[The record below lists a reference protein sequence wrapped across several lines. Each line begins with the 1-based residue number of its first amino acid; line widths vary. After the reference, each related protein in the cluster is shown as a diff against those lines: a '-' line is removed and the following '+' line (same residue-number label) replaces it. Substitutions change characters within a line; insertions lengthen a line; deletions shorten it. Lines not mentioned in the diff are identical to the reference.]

1 MADRNDFLN
10 NLSRYNQNT
19 YFNLITNNKNIDSEA
34 GTETRTG
41 TEAAAASMSIYNLA
55 SLAYTFYNENQTND
69 SSTSTPPQQSPL
81 YEYNIWQKIIFG
93 MFIVPIIFFS
103 IAGNILVVIAIV
115 KYPFLKITN
124 NIFLASL
131 AVADCAV
138 GMTAM
143 TMNALQILSGH
154 WYLKAFMCRFW
165 FSCDVLFS
173 TASILHLFCVSFD
186 RYLSISKK
194 FAFNYK
200 TEDPTKSWRVR
211 IMIATVWITSCLL
224 SFGPIFTDLF
234 TTKEH
239 AAAID
244 RLDYENGQCAFI
256 VNLPYRFISSAV
268 SFWLP
273 GAGMIVFYTLVMKKA
288 YYLEMYEFKK
298 YQSISHSHHADLNHS
313 SSFYKSQNFNQQ
325 PRTNRDARMSRDN
338 KEIRITKWK
347 REYKVNLKV
356 FLLIN

>member
-1 MADRNDFLN
+1 MNDYVSKLTHDHK
-10 NLSRYNQNT
+10 NT
-19 YFNLITNNKNIDSEA
+19 YLSLKAKNYNIQS
-34 GTETRTG
+34 
-41 TEAAAASMSIYNLA
+41 ASMSVDNL
-55 SLAYTFYNENQTND
+55 TNFFYSFHYENQTND
-69 SSTSTPPQQSPL
+69 ASTSTPPL
-81 YEYNIWQKIIFG
+81 HAYEYTIWQKIIFG

-131 AVADCAV
+131 AIADCAV

-154 WYLKAFMCRFW
+154 WYLKSFMCRFW

-186 RYLSISKK
+186 RYLSISNK
-194 FAFNYK
+194 FAFSYK

-211 IMIATVWITSCLL
+211 FMIATVWITSCLL
-224 SFGPIFTDLF
+224 SFGAIFTDLF

-244 RLDYENGQCAFI
+244 RLDYENGQCAFV

-273 GAGMIVFYTLVMKKA
+273 GAGMILFYTLVMRKA
-288 YYLEMYEFKK
+288 YYLEIHEFKK
-298 YQSISHSHHADLNHS
+298 YQTISQHTDLNHS
-313 SSFYKSQNFNQQ
+313 SSFYKSQTFNQ
-325 PRTNRDARMSRDN
+325 PKTNREARQSRDN

-347 REYKVNLKV
+347 REYKVNLKRKN
-356 FLLIN
+356 FLLI